1 MKCYPICCS
10 KGTKHK
16 RRSSRLCDVLAVLSG
31 LVMTTVVFVIVLVLR
46 HGVGQ
51 AMKYYFMHGGVVVAL
66 VTAVVPGL
74 LCGVAVAL
82 VPALR
87 TTIARMGKPLARL
100 AALLCMYWLT
110 GT

>member
-1 MKCYPICCS
+1 MSCLILHKPPIILLV
-10 KGTKHK
+10 GAGPT
-16 RRSSRLCDVLAVLSG
+16 SSS
-31 LVMTTVVFVIVLVLR
+31 VIQVAAN
-46 HGVGQ
+46 H
-51 AMKYYFMHGGVVVAL
+51 VVAL